1 MARILIIEDSQ
12 DTAET
17 TRLLLKLSGHDAQT
31 AATGMEGLAVARSF
45 RPHVV
50 LCDIAMPGMSGYDVA
65 RALRQE
71 PSLGTIYLIA
81 VTGYGR
87 DEDRRRAAAA
97 GFDLHLVK
105 PVDYDSV
112 LRLLSEG
119 GRPRGHAGNEAPGS

>member
-1 MARILIIEDSQ
+1 MSRRILIIEDSQ

-17 TRLLLKLSGHDAQT
+17 TKLLLKLSGHDVQT
-31 AATGMEGLAVARSF
+31 AATGVEGLAAAREF
-45 RPHVV
+45 CPHVV

-87 DEDRRRAAAA
+87 VEDQQQALAA
-97 GFDLHLVK
+97 GFDLHLTK
-105 PVDYDSV
+105 PVDIDV
-112 LRLLSEG
+112 LRRVLESIT
-119 GRPRGHAGNEAPGS
+119 AA